1 MTFERLGVELGS
13 GHSFARE
20 TVIRHITIRDRNALL
35 QSLIL
40 LQLLLYISTAYM
52 AASRG
57 SFLVFCSAPLRSI
70 RLATLLNYNRER
82 RRTSVARII
91 MGCECFLMRAEWR
104 TPLDS

>member
-1 MTFERLGVELGS
+1 MNSSERPRS
-13 GHSFARE
+13 GFRTCTRSPGLIFLPAFLP
-20 TVIRHITIRDRNALL
+20 INAVC
-35 QSLIL
+35 
-40 LQLLLYISTAYM
+40 
-52 AASRG
+52 RFWG